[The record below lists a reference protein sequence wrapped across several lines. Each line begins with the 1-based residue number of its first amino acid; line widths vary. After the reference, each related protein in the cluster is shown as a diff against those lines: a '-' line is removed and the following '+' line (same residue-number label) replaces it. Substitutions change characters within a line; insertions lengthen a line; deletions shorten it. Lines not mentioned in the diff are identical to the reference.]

1 MFLCNQKSIYIGQ
14 LIHLLLLLLL
24 YSCSREQGVTW
35 CVVTDQCTGEPPQE
49 EGVHGRAGE
58 EGGAAIVREL

>member
-14 LIHLLLLLLL
+14 LIHLLL
-24 YSCSREQGVTW
+24 YCCSGEQGVTW

>member
-1 MFLCNQKSIYIGQ
+1 MFLCHQKSIYIGQ
-14 LIHLLLLLLL
+14 LIHLLL
-24 YSCSREQGVTW
+24 YCCSREQGVTW
-35 CVVTDQCTGEPPQE
+35 CVVTDQCTGESPQE